1 VTGVSVT
8 DVVYC
13 NFSTGEITMP
23 NQFTEHALSHL
34 QTPAVCGVYMLVD
47 NISGRNYIG
56 SSTNIRLRIAQHF
69 SEIKNPRRNYSGY
82 DNFRQTFNKYGTTEF
97 RVQVLLI
104 CKETDLVEYENR
116 AISAYRPTENT
127 HNSEAR
133 LLAFTAEERDL
144 KSARVKA
151 LWATPEY
158 RERAIAARKG
168 KAYNKGYKCTPE
180 QTENRRRA
188 GRISNMKRK
197 FGDNWVEEYIR
208 RYPEYAEDV
217 GGS

>member
-1 VTGVSVT
+1 VTGVGVT
-8 DVVYC
+8 DVVHC
-13 NFSTGEITMP
+13 NFLTGETTVP

-34 QTPAVCGVYMLVD
+34 QTPAVCGVYMLMD
-47 NISGRNYIG
+47 NISGKNYIG
-56 SSTNIRLRIAQHF
+56 GSTNIRLRIAQHF
-69 SEIKNPRRNYSGY
+69 SEIKNPRRNVSVY
-82 DNFRQTFNKYGTTEF
+82 DNFRNTFLQHGTKEF
-97 RVQVLLI
+97 RVKVLLI
-104 CKETDLVEYENR
+104 CKESDLVEYENR

-133 LLAFTAEERDL
+133 FLAFTAEEREL

-168 KAYNKGYKCTPE
+168 NAYSKGYKCTPE

-188 GRISNMKRK
+188 GRISGMKRK

-208 RYPEYAEDV
+208 HYPEYAEDV
-217 GGS
+217 GGT